1 MNANAAVRDIT
12 LTDAQRQTESNENAV
27 SEKVWSKS
35 EKYVDKQLQALYHAY
50 ADKQLDFES
59 AVPPWLAVL
68 TELLRASVYLDE
80 IDENPRAHADALLED
95 GNRSFAPVHVSLG
108 SYPSLKCKSE
118 CSKVGTRF
126 ATSRRKLVPARIGEL

>member
-1 MNANAAVRDIT
+1 MNANEAVRDIA
-12 LTDAQRQTESNENAV
+12 LTNAQRQTESNENAV
-27 SEKVWSKS
+27 SEKAWSKS
-35 EKYVDKQLQALYHAY
+35 KKYIDKQLRALYHAY

-59 AVPPWLAVL
+59 AVPLAVL

-108 SYPSLKCKSE
+108 SYPS
-118 CSKVGTRF
+118 CSV
-126 ATSRRKLVPARIGEL
+126 